1 MSHKGENW
9 KVYWVLVRKVDR
21 KRALG
26 KPKNGMEVNIKMNL
40 TGAEL
45 DDMDY
50 SYGSG
55 YGQMVSSHQKGNKPS
70 GFIKCEV
77 FLD

>member
-1 MSHKGENW
+1 MSHKGQKR
-9 KVYWVLVRKVDR
+9 KVYWVLVRKNDR

-26 KPKNGMEVNIKMNL
+26 KPKNGLQINTKMNL

-55 YGQMVSSHQKGNKPS
+55 
-70 GFIKCEV
+70 
-77 FLD
+77 

>member
-1 MSHKGENW
+1 
-9 KVYWVLVRKVDR
+9 VRKHDR

-26 KPKNGMEVNIKMNL
+26 KPKNGLEVNIKMDL

-45 DDMDY
+45 DDIDY

-55 YGQMVSSHQKGNKPS
+55 YGQMVDFRQKGNKPS
-70 GFIKCEV
+70 GCIKCEE
-77 FLD
+77 FLDWL

>member
-1 MSHKGENW
+1 MSHKGQKR
-9 KVYWVLVRKVDR
+9 KVYWVLVRKHDR

-26 KPKNGMEVNIKMNL
+26 KPKNGSEVNIKMDL
-40 TGAEL
+40 TAVEL

-55 YGQMVSSHQKGNKPS
+55 
-70 GFIKCEV
+70 
-77 FLD
+77 